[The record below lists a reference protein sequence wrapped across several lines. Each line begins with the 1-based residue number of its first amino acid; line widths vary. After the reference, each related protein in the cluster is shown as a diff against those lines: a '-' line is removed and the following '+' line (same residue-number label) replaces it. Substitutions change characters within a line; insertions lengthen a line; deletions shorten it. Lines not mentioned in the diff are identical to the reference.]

1 MGARNR
7 KESQSP
13 LHSEI
18 EALIWAT
25 ECMRDLRRFT
35 FATDCSQL
43 TKMVSEPKEWPVF
56 ASYLEYIMILK
67 RNFNSSEL
75 QSRTLCKEATV
86 VCCPYGWKS
95 TSLVCKVYMNM
106 FKLLTKKCKAH
117 VNYQF
122 CKAFIKYKIILKYAI
137 SCMFYITISPMQI
150 QLYKNVYTNN
160 N

>member
-75 QSRTLCKEATV
+75 IHIPRTQNSKADNLVRCAKKQLSFV
-86 VCCPYGWKS
+86 VHMDENLPVWFAKS
-95 TSLVCKVYMNM
+95 IWICL
-106 FKLLTKKCKAH
+106 
-117 VNYQF
+117 
-122 CKAFIKYKIILKYAI
+122 
-137 SCMFYITISPMQI
+137 SCWQ
-150 QLYKNVYTNN
+150 KNVKHM
-160 N
+160 